1 MAGLQAA
8 EPGRMAWTH
17 TGPARRCL
25 VPEPRRR
32 ARDSPASI
40 ARAAVILVYAEAMAG
55 IDDKTLKLRRVAI
68 DTYKEN
74 VAYLHRDCHLYRSEG
89 FQALAKV
96 EICGENGGRS
106 LLATLNVVD
115 DPAITTPEQLGLSL
129 QAFDQLGLD
138 EGAAATVAH
147 ARPPTS
153 LHAVHR
159 KIAGERL
166 SLDDYQ
172 AITRDIVQHRYAK
185 IEMAAFLVACSEFGM
200 ERDEVLYLTRAMAD
214 SGDRLDWREPL
225 VADKHCIGGIPGNR
239 TSMLVVPIVAAHGMF
254 IPKTSSRAITSPAGT
269 ADTMEVLARVEL
281 QPEAL
286 REVVRAQ
293 RGCLAWGGTTRLA
306 PVDDILIA
314 VERPLSI
321 DSQGQLVA
329 SILSKKLAAGAT
341 HLLIDIP
348 MGPTAKVR
356 SQTEALRLRKLFEY
370 VGDRVGLR
378 IEVMITD
385 GHQPVGRGIG
395 PVLEARDVMQVLG
408 NDPDQPRDL
417 REKALQLAS
426 RILEFD
432 PDVRGGQ
439 GYALARDILESG
451 RALEKMRAI
460 IAAQGTAETTYDV
473 GHLYHTV
480 DADRDATVTAIDNQ
494 RMAQIARLAGAPMD
508 KGAGVDLYRKV
519 GDAVRAGEPLYAI
532 HAQFDADFRFACEAA
547 EDDSGF
553 TLAP

>member
-1 MAGLQAA
+1 MEAQGRAAGLRCYADS
-8 EPGRMAWTH
+8 MADAPH
-17 TGPARRCL
+17 
-25 VPEPRRR
+25 
-32 ARDSPASI
+32 
-40 ARAAVILVYAEAMAG
+40 
-55 IDDKTLKLRRVAI
+55 DKLKLRRVAI

-96 EICGENGGRS
+96 EISSAAAERS

-115 DPAITTPEQLGLSL
+115 DSAITTIEELGLSL
-129 QAFDQLGLD
+129 QAFEQFGLD
-138 EGAAATVAH
+138 EGAEVTVSH
-147 ARPPTS
+147 APPPAS
-153 LHAVHR
+153 LRAVHR

-166 SLDDYQ
+166 SPEDYQ
-172 AITRDIVQHRYAK
+172 AITRDIVRHRYAK

-200 ERDEVLYLTRAMAD
+200 ERDEVLYLTRAMAE

-239 TSMLVVPIVAAHGMF
+239 TSLLVVPIVAAHGMF

-281 QPEAL
+281 PPKRL
-286 REVVRAQ
+286 REIVRRQ

-321 DSQGQLVA
+321 DSPGQLVA
-329 SILSKKLAAGAT
+329 SILAKKVAAGAT
-341 HLLIDIP
+341 HLLVDIP

-356 SQTEALRLRKLFEY
+356 SQIEALRLRKLFEF
-370 VGDRVGLR
+370 VGDRVGLTV
-378 IEVMITD
+378 EVVVTD
-385 GHQPVGRGIG
+385 GHQPIGRGIG
-395 PVLEARDVMQVLG
+395 PVLEVRDVMQVLE

-417 REKALQLAS
+417 REKALQLAG

-439 GYALARDILESG
+439 GYTLARDILESG
-451 RALEKMRAI
+451 RALAKLQAI
-460 IAAQGTAETTYDV
+460 ADAQGASESMHPV
-473 GHLYHTV
+473 GHLCRIVEAERAGTV
-480 DADRDATVTAIDNQ
+480 AAIDNQ
-494 RMAQIARLAGAPMD
+494 QMAQIARLAGAPMD

-519 GDAVRAGEPLYAI
+519 GDRVAKGDGLYAI
-532 HAQFDADFRFACEAA
+532 HAEFDADFFFACEVA
-547 EDDSGF
+547 EQDSGF
-553 TLAP
+553 HLDA